1 MDPTEEV
8 HYNERDLA
16 AKSFKAFLLKN
27 SSKTN
32 LNLYDHLAQLL
43 TKVMDESPEDILG
56 SFEDMSLEVKR
67 AGLQNNQSTL
77 RDTTPISTAMVLA
90 EQQKPLF
97 SPRIGEDSVQ
107 EEYLVKTPLPNVPEL
122 AFYLEQAGVGLG
134 EAEMHRVFL
143 ALKQLVDTQPL
154 HRCRFWGKI
163 LGTENNYFV
172 AEAEYRE
179 GEDED
184 EEAAEGEARMA
195 EHRGEDLDTMAQH
208 TILQK
213 STDKSFP
220 VVPMEDKGT
229 GANKYTYFVC
239 REPGMPWPGMPWVR
253 LPSVT
258 PAQIIAARQICKFFT
273 GRLDAPI
280 VSSPPFPGNEANY
293 LRAQIARISAS
304 TQVSPHG
311 FYQFAEE
318 EGEEDEETARGSLE
332 ENPDF
337 EGIPVSEMAESL
349 STWVHHVP
357 HILDQGR
364 CLWVNLAEKPE
375 EDIEEEEEGDE
386 EKEKEEEP
394 DEPEPEVGPPLLTP
408 VSEDAEMNKSPPW
421 TAKLSSMLVSQFSIA
436 VLRSN
441 LWPGAYGFAFGKKFE
456 NIYIG
461 WGLKFT
467 GEGYN
472 PPVLPPTQQ
481 GGPTGP
487 EIVEDL
493 EASLKEE
500 QEMKASLEEQRVAE
514 EKSEEPEGE
523 EEEDDEEEEEREAEE
538 EEKEENEEEDD

>member
-1 MDPTEEV
+1 MDTSEEV

-16 AKSFKAFLLKN
+16 AKSFKAFLLKS

-43 TKVMDESPEDILG
+43 TKVMDESPEDVVET
-56 SFEDMSLEVKR
+56 FEDMSQEVKR
-67 AGLQNNQSTL
+67 AGLQNTQSTL
-77 RDTTPISTAMVLA
+77 RDTTPISTATVLA
-90 EQQKPLF
+90 EQQRALF
-97 SPRIGEDSVQ
+97 SRKAGEDPAH

-134 EAEMHRVFL
+134 EEEMHRVFL
-143 ALKQLVDTQPL
+143 ALKELVDTQPL
-154 HRCRFWGKI
+154 QRCRFWGKI
-163 LGTENNYFV
+163 LGSESNYFV
-172 AEAEYRE
+172 AEGEFQE
-179 GEDED
+179 GGGEEDETAE
-184 EEAAEGEARMA
+184 EEARKSEHRVDDLEAVA
-195 EHRGEDLDTMAQH
+195 EHTVNL
-208 TILQK
+208 LQK
-213 STDKSFP
+213 SADKSMP

-239 REPGMPWPGMPWVR
+239 REPGMPWVR

-280 VSSPPFPGNEANY
+280 ASSPPFPGNEANY

-304 TQVSPHG
+304 TQVSPLG

-318 EGEEDEETARGSLE
+318 EGEEDEETPRYSLE

-357 HILDQGR
+357 HILEQGR
-364 CLWVNLAEKPE
+364 CVWVDLAEKPE
-375 EDIEEEEEGDE
+375 ELVEEEEGDE
-386 EKEKEEEP
+386 DREDEP
-394 DEPEPEVGPPLLTP
+394 DKPEAEVGPPLLTP
-408 VSEDAEMNKSPPW
+408 VSEDAEINKTPSW
-421 TAKLSSMLVSQFSIA
+421 TAKMSSTLVSQFAIA

-441 LWPGAYGFAFGKKFE
+441 LWPGAYSFAFKKKFE
-456 NIYIG
+456 NIYVG

-472 PPVLPPTQQ
+472 PPAPPPTQQ
-481 GGPTGP
+481 AYPSGP
-487 EIVEDL
+487 EIMEDL
-493 EASLKEE
+493 EVGLKEK
-500 QEMKASLEEQRVAE
+500 QGVKSTLEERRAVE
-514 EKSEEPEGE
+514 EEESEEAEGE
-523 EEEDDEEEEEREAEE
+523 EEE
-538 EEKEENEEEDD
+538 EEED